1 MMQATDWQ
9 QHSVRGFLAGTVKK
23 KLGFSLT
30 SSKRAATSAVTA
42 SRRVAVADMAKP
54 AIDIAVELARLA
66 ALTIFELRGEWRRLH
81 RTPPPMRLSRDLL
94 MRAITYKLQER
105 PLGGLSKS
113 IIRKLER
120 LNVEPTASDAQ
131 KPAPPISL
139 KAGTRLVREWR
150 GVTYTV
156 LVHADGFEWNGRRY
170 RSLTVVAREIT
181 GAHWSGPRF
190 FGLRKRAGRSVESA
204 EGEHAEA

>member
-1 MMQATDWQ
+1 
-9 QHSVRGFLAGTVKK
+9 
-23 KLGFSLT
+23 
-30 SSKRAATSAVTA
+30 
-42 SRRVAVADMAKP
+42 MAKSS
-54 AIDIAVELARLA
+54 IDIAESLARLSA
-66 ALTIFELRGEWRRLH
+66 ATIFELRGEWRRLH
-81 RTPPPMRLSRDLL
+81 RAPPPMRLSRDLL
-94 MRAITYKLQER
+94 LRGITYKLQER

-120 LNVEPTASDAQ
+120 LNLDSEARQ

-170 RSLTVVAREIT
+170 RSLTIVARAIT

>member
-1 MMQATDWQ
+1 
-9 QHSVRGFLAGTVKK
+9 
-23 KLGFSLT
+23 
-30 SSKRAATSAVTA
+30 
-42 SRRVAVADMAKP
+42 MAKSS
-54 AIDIAVELARLA
+54 IDIAESLAGLSA
-66 ALTIFELRGEWRRLH
+66 STIFELRGAWRRLH
-81 RTPPPMRLSRDLL
+81 RAPPPMRLSRDLL
-94 MRAITYKLQER
+94 LRGITYKLQER

-120 LNVEPTASDAQ
+120 LNLDSEADAQ
-131 KPAPPISL
+131 TPARPISL

-170 RSLTVVAREIT
+170 RSLTIVAREIT

-204 EGEHAEA
+204 ESEHAEA

>member
-1 MMQATDWQ
+1 
-9 QHSVRGFLAGTVKK
+9 
-23 KLGFSLT
+23 
-30 SSKRAATSAVTA
+30 
-42 SRRVAVADMAKP
+42 
-54 AIDIAVELARLA
+54 
-66 ALTIFELRGEWRRLH
+66 
-81 RTPPPMRLSRDLL
+81 MRLSRDLL

-105 PLGGLSKS
+105 PLGGLSTS

-120 LNVEPTASDAQ
+120 LTLDSEASDTQ

-170 RSLTVVAREIT
+170 RSLTLVARAIT

-190 FGLRKRAGRSVESA
+190 FGLRNRAGRSVESA